1 MNQET
6 KPRYEMS
13 ILLFI
18 ATVVTTMIAG
28 ALQQGVDPIDAPL
41 KIIKGIPFALALMTI
56 LLSHEL
62 GHYITSK
69 RHHINVT
76 LPYFIPAPSLIGT
89 FGAFIKMKSP
99 LLNKRALLD
108 IGASG
113 PLVGT
118 IVSIPFVVIGLFLS
132 EIRVATETGGAE
144 LGSSILFS
152 VLARLT
158 LGNIPEGYDI
168 LIHPVAFAGWI
179 GLLVTSFNLM
189 PVGQLDGGHVAYAIL
204 GEKHRRVS
212 LIVILFLFFLGSFGW
227 KGWLFW
233 GFLLT
238 IMGLSHPRP
247 LDQWTPLDRKRKV
260 VAFITLIV
268 FVLTFTPV
276 PFRFV

>member
-6 KPRYEMS
+6 KPRYKMS

-118 IVSIPFVVIGLFLS
+118 G
-132 EIRVATETGGAE
+132 
-144 LGSSILFS
+144 
-152 VLARLT
+152 
-158 LGNIPEGYDI
+158 D
-168 LIHPVAFAGWI
+168 
-179 GLLVTSFNLM
+179 
-189 PVGQLDGGHVAYAIL
+189 
-204 GEKHRRVS
+204 
-212 LIVILFLFFLGSFGW
+212 
-227 KGWLFW
+227 
-233 GFLLT
+233 
-238 IMGLSHPRP
+238 
-247 LDQWTPLDRKRKV
+247 
-260 VAFITLIV
+260 
-268 FVLTFTPV
+268 
-276 PFRFV
+276 

>member
-1 MNQET
+1 
-6 KPRYEMS
+6 
-13 ILLFI
+13 L
-18 ATVVTTMIAG
+18 
-28 ALQQGVDPIDAPL
+28 
-41 KIIKGIPFALALMTI
+41 
-56 LLSHEL
+56 EL
-62 GHYITSK
+62 
-69 RHHINVT
+69 
-76 LPYFIPAPSLIGT
+76 
-89 FGAFIKMKSP
+89 
-99 LLNKRALLD
+99 
-108 IGASG
+108 
-113 PLVGT
+113 
-118 IVSIPFVVIGLFLS
+118 
-132 EIRVATETGGAE
+132 ATETGGAE